1 MSDDSKILKWKQT
14 IVTNFSYI
22 SLPVISAASSSVVC
36 SYDVKLL
43 MMWDY
48 TLSIT
53 LSLSLSKSIDAKWFP
68 MVLVYASTATIY
80 RTVPVIGTEWFR

>member
-22 SLPVISAASSSVVC
+22 SLPVISAASSIVVC